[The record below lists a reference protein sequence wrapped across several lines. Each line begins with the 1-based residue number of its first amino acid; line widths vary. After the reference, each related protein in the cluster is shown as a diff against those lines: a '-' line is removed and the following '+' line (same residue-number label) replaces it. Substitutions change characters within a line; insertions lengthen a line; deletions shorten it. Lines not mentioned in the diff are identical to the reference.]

1 MSTQTPVDA
10 ELFGGVDVPA
20 SLERWR
26 QTARQVTHRYL
37 DLYTSTVGRIADAQ
51 VESARAA
58 KVPALVPIAES
69 SAAIRRDV
77 CDAYVTTIRDFIDS

>member
-1 MSTQTPVDA
+1 MSTQTPIDTD
-10 ELFGGVDVPA
+10 LFGGVDIPA

-26 QTARQVTHRYL
+26 QTTRQVTHRYL
-37 DLYTSTVGRIADAQ
+37 DLYSSTVSRMADAQ